1 MKTLSELNIMQ
12 SHDEFEF
19 MLIPTCNDY
28 YIDNCEFY
36 HIPCSYDISEGLISS
51 YPASFISEKLKRY
64 GMVMKDSENKIILFT
79 VSFDK
84 ERFDNLKSELASYGW
99 YIATVKTGNITS
111 KDYNLE
117 KSVGSVFFIEAKFQ
131 DEVPVPK
138 TLYHVTPAKNVKKI
152 MNIGLSARSQCAT
165 IFNYPERVYLLN
177 ISEEKVVNT
186 YKNYAKQS
194 GKRYDSWTILKI
206 DTTKTKN
213 VYYKDINVPNNV
225 AVWTGEPI
233 SPSAITIF
241 DNFNI

>member
-12 SHDEFEF
+12 YHDDFEF

-28 YIDNCEFY
+28 YIDNCDFY
-36 HIPCSYDISEGLISS
+36 HIPCSYNISEGLILS
-51 YPASFISEKLKRY
+51 YPVSFISTKLKRY
-64 GMVMKDSENKIILFT
+64 GMVMRDSEYKIILLT
-79 VSFDK
+79 VGFDK

-99 YIATVKTGNITS
+99 YIATVKTGNIMS
-111 KDYNLE
+111 KDYDFK

-138 TLYHVTPAKNVKKI
+138 TLYHVTPTKNVKKI
-152 MNIGLSARSQCAT
+152 MNVGLSARSQCIT
-165 IFNYPERVYLLN
+165 MFNYPERVYLLN
-177 ISEEKVVNT
+177 IQEDKVLNACR
-186 YKNYAKQS
+186 NYVKQS
-194 GKRYDSWTILKI
+194 GKRYDNWTILKI

-233 SPSAITIF
+233 SPSAIAIF